1 LFFLIVFFFPY
12 FSLSTIDYEKFNIQ
26 KHSFTG
32 FSIRNTRTSN
42 LLYIRKEEEE
52 RIYDLEKKTFIR
64 IINDN
69 FPKCHIVSNCPLLMA
84 SINYDKYYYQY
95 YYSFY
100 FMYNLFH
107 IKIFSFKM

>member
-1 LFFLIVFFFPY
+1 MFFLIVFFFPY

-69 FPKCHIVSNCPLLMA
+69 FPKCHIVSICPLLMFDITNITYVI
-84 SINYDKYYYQY
+84 SYGNDKCYSYSMMDDQY
-95 YYSFY
+95 VVC
-100 FMYNLFH
+100 
-107 IKIFSFKM
+107 